1 ADRRSQMNLKQDERL
16 SGELITGRRKL
27 QDGMT
32 FTPGSTV
39 IVDQGEKLSLKETL
53 TLLDGA
59 ARHNVQVLITDS
71 GQRTGTG
78 SALMAMKD
86 AGVNTYR
93 WQGGEQRPAII
104 IGEPDRNVRYARLAG
119 DFAASV
125 KAGEESVA
133 QVSGVREQA
142 ILTQAIR
149 SELKTQGVLGH
160 PEVTMT
166 ALSPVWLDSRSRY
179 LRDMYR
185 PGMMME
191 QWNPE
196 TRSHDRYVID
206 RVTAQSHSLT
216 LR

>member
-1 ADRRSQMNLKQDERL
+1 M
-16 SGELITGRRKL
+16 
-27 QDGMT
+27 
-32 FTPGSTV
+32 
-39 IVDQGEKLSLKETL
+39 
-53 TLLDGA
+53 
-59 ARHNVQVLITDS
+59 
-71 GQRTGTG
+71 
-78 SALMAMKD
+78 
-86 AGVNTYR
+86 
-93 WQGGEQRPAII
+93 
-104 IGEPDRNVRYARLAG
+104 
-119 DFAASV
+119 
-125 KAGEESVA
+125 A

-185 PGMMME
+185 PGMVME

-216 LR
+216 LRDAYFLPGQQLVAVPAGKNAGGRRRATEGDRENSRTPRLRR

>member
-1 ADRRSQMNLKQDERL
+1 M
-16 SGELITGRRKL
+16 
-27 QDGMT
+27 
-32 FTPGSTV
+32 
-39 IVDQGEKLSLKETL
+39 
-53 TLLDGA
+53 
-59 ARHNVQVLITDS
+59 
-71 GQRTGTG
+71 
-78 SALMAMKD
+78 
-86 AGVNTYR
+86 
-93 WQGGEQRPAII
+93 
-104 IGEPDRNVRYARLAG
+104 
-119 DFAASV
+119 
-125 KAGEESVA
+125 A

-185 PGMMME
+185 PGMVME

-206 RVTAQSHSLT
+206 RVTGKFPDSASPAVTACRWHPSVKM
-216 LR
+216 R

>member
-1 ADRRSQMNLKQDERL
+1 M
-16 SGELITGRRKL
+16 
-27 QDGMT
+27 
-32 FTPGSTV
+32 
-39 IVDQGEKLSLKETL
+39 
-53 TLLDGA
+53 
-59 ARHNVQVLITDS
+59 
-71 GQRTGTG
+71 
-78 SALMAMKD
+78 
-86 AGVNTYR
+86 
-93 WQGGEQRPAII
+93 
-104 IGEPDRNVRYARLAG
+104 
-119 DFAASV
+119 
-125 KAGEESVA
+125 A

-149 SELKTQGVLGH
+149 SELKTQGVLGL

-185 PGMMME
+185 PGMVME

-216 LR
+216 LRDAQGETQVVRISSLGQQLVAVPAGKNAGGRRRATEGDRENSRTPRLRR

>member
-1 ADRRSQMNLKQDERL
+1 M
-16 SGELITGRRKL
+16 
-27 QDGMT
+27 
-32 FTPGSTV
+32 
-39 IVDQGEKLSLKETL
+39 
-53 TLLDGA
+53 
-59 ARHNVQVLITDS
+59 
-71 GQRTGTG
+71 
-78 SALMAMKD
+78 
-86 AGVNTYR
+86 
-93 WQGGEQRPAII
+93 
-104 IGEPDRNVRYARLAG
+104 
-119 DFAASV
+119 
-125 KAGEESVA
+125 A

-160 PEVTMT
+160 QEVTMT

-185 PGMMME
+185 PGMVME

-216 LR
+216 LRDAQGKRRWCVFPPWTAAGRCSGRKKCRWQTASD

>member
-1 ADRRSQMNLKQDERL
+1 
-16 SGELITGRRKL
+16 
-27 QDGMT
+27 
-32 FTPGSTV
+32 
-39 IVDQGEKLSLKETL
+39 
-53 TLLDGA
+53 
-59 ARHNVQVLITDS
+59 
-71 GQRTGTG
+71 
-78 SALMAMKD
+78 
-86 AGVNTYR
+86 
-93 WQGGEQRPAII
+93 
-104 IGEPDRNVRYARLAG
+104 
-119 DFAASV
+119 
-125 KAGEESVA
+125 AGEESVS

-185 PGMMME
+185 PGMVME

-216 LR
+216 LRDVQGETQVVRISSLDSSWSLFRPEKMPVADGERLRG

>member
-1 ADRRSQMNLKQDERL
+1 
-16 SGELITGRRKL
+16 
-27 QDGMT
+27 
-32 FTPGSTV
+32 
-39 IVDQGEKLSLKETL
+39 
-53 TLLDGA
+53 
-59 ARHNVQVLITDS
+59 
-71 GQRTGTG
+71 
-78 SALMAMKD
+78 
-86 AGVNTYR
+86 YR
-93 WQGGEQRPAII
+93 WQGGEQRPATII
-104 IGEPDRNVRYARLAG
+104 SEPDRNVRYDRLAG

-185 PGMMME
+185 
-191 QWNPE
+191 
-196 TRSHDRYVID
+196 
-206 RVTAQSHSLT
+206 
-216 LR
+216 

>member
-1 ADRRSQMNLKQDERL
+1 MEWIGYIGIGILVL
-16 SGELITGRRKL
+16 LVL
-27 QDGMT
+27 LVLGM
-32 FTPGSTV
+32 
-39 IVDQGEKLSLKETL
+39 EKLLGREAMGGGDSYLKLGMVNPLPEK
-53 TLLDGA
+53 
-59 ARHNVQVLITDS
+59 LI
-71 GQRTGTG
+71 R
-78 SALMAMKD
+78 
-86 AGVNTYR
+86 
-93 WQGGEQRPAII
+93 
-104 IGEPDRNVRYARLAG
+104 

-149 SELKTQGVLGH
+149 SELKTQGVLGR

-185 PGMMME
+185 PGMVME

-216 LR
+216 LRDAQGETQVVRISSLDSSWSLFRPEKMELAF

>member
-1 ADRRSQMNLKQDERL
+1 M
-16 SGELITGRRKL
+16 I
-27 QDGMT
+27 

-53 TLLDGA
+53 
-59 ARHNVQVLITDS
+59 
-71 GQRTGTG
+71 
-78 SALMAMKD
+78 
-86 AGVNTYR
+86 
-93 WQGGEQRPAII
+93 
-104 IGEPDRNVRYARLAG
+104 
-119 DFAASV
+119 
-125 KAGEESVA
+125 
-133 QVSGVREQA
+133 REQA

-185 PGMMME
+185 PGMVME

-206 RVTAQSHSLT
+206 RVTGSAVMWPTASG
-216 LR
+216 R

>member
-1 ADRRSQMNLKQDERL
+1 
-16 SGELITGRRKL
+16 
-27 QDGMT
+27 
-32 FTPGSTV
+32 
-39 IVDQGEKLSLKETL
+39 
-53 TLLDGA
+53 
-59 ARHNVQVLITDS
+59 
-71 GQRTGTG
+71 
-78 SALMAMKD
+78 
-86 AGVNTYR
+86 
-93 WQGGEQRPAII
+93 GEQRPATII
-104 IGEPDRNVRYARLAG
+104 SEPDRNVRYARLAG

-142 ILTQAIR
+142 ILTEAIR

-185 PGMMME
+185 PGMVME

-206 RVTAQSHSLT
+206 RVAGLVMTVLTVGLVSCAGKSLPRFWPGDFFPVFYACH
-216 LR
+216 LAVLGVLAL

>member
-1 ADRRSQMNLKQDERL
+1 M
-16 SGELITGRRKL
+16 
-27 QDGMT
+27 
-32 FTPGSTV
+32 
-39 IVDQGEKLSLKETL
+39 
-53 TLLDGA
+53 
-59 ARHNVQVLITDS
+59 
-71 GQRTGTG
+71 
-78 SALMAMKD
+78 
-86 AGVNTYR
+86 
-93 WQGGEQRPAII
+93 
-104 IGEPDRNVRYARLAG
+104 
-119 DFAASV
+119 
-125 KAGEESVA
+125 A

-185 PGMMME
+185 PGMVME

-206 RVTAQSHSLT
+206 RVTGKIPGLRVSGGDRLQVASVSEDAMTVVVPGRAEPAT
-216 LR
+216 LPVADSPFTALEAGERLGGNARAFRQRQCDGFCLRHTDGNGQCHPERSGPQWS